1 MGSSWRNVGM
11 RSKHRTGRKGKG
23 ATLLQGVTRTS
34 SCVLL
39 QKHPTATLAA
49 TLTCC
54 NSENP
59 FPHAFLPGV
68 SGSQTGWWH
77 CLQCHCLHPQGPLSP
92 CETVSSSGP
101 FKLFASHLPAQGPYL
116 RMLIGLDTDY

>member
-54 NSENP
+54 NSEHP
-59 FPHAFLPGV
+59 VSSRFSARGEWQPDGV
-68 SGSQTGWWH
+68 VALSAV
-77 CLQCHCLHPQGPLSP
+77 CLHPQGPLSP